1 MSKIDD
7 ILKEHAVS
15 LANYTDVLME
25 YENTL
30 AQGLQIY
37 YNTLRSEFGQK
48 YPYVA
53 MVEAFYFMIGKFGGQ
68 YFDISEIK
76 TLLKTLMN
84 KINARESAG
93 ISTDYLS
100 DIMIEINS
108 NDEMITLLRQVAQ
121 KRRYNKELTESD
133 ERMEEIYTERIQ
145 ESLKIEMN
153 RYRPSHESVLKFMKD
168 YIPQE
173 RLAWWVEQDLISQF
187 ISDAGKIFHDLAVIF
202 TSLMEYK
209 PELLN
214 LQDAITALYS
224 KVREYMNDP
233 PDNTSI
239 YLSGSAL
246 NIQARTG
253 HSIKVRIDV
262 NTTELYGHIGDYSYL
277 QNIDNT
283 ISNKGDN
290 HEYAENV
297 FKAIDIIANA
307 VSLEQR
313 IRNNLMGEFDVILEE
328 LYSIE
333 LIKDIERE
341 AGTHTD
347 TTSLYNELDR
357 VLTRLVNLFKR
368 QLLLFNQ
375 LNSILDEPVELLS
388 PVEIII
394 NDQHFR
400 HRIHTIEG
408 FVSYMK
414 EMFKGT

>member
-7 ILKEHAVS
+7 ILKENAVS
-15 LANYTDVLME
+15 LANYTDVLMDF
-25 YENTL
+25 ENIF

-37 YNTLRSEFGQK
+37 YNTLRSDVGQK
-48 YPYVA
+48 YHYAP
-53 MVEAFYFMIGKFGGQ
+53 MVEAFSFLVENFAGRYF
-68 YFDISEIK
+68 EIAEIES
-76 TLLKTLMN
+76 LLKTLMN
-84 KINARESAG
+84 IINPRESAG

-100 DIMIEINS
+100 DIKIKVSSM
-108 NDEMITLLRQVAQ
+108 DEKVTLLKQVLL
-121 KRRYNKELTESD
+121 KRIQNRTLEETD
-133 ERMEEIYTERIQ
+133 ERMEQIFTERIQ
-145 ESLKIEMN
+145 ESIKREMS
-153 RYRPSHESVLKFMKD
+153 RYRSSHESVLKFMKEF
-168 YIPQE
+168 IPEE
-173 RLAWWVEQDLISQF
+173 RQSWWTEEDLISQF

-202 TSLMEYK
+202 TSLLERK
-209 PELLN
+209 PELLK
-214 LQDAITALYS
+214 LQDSITALYS
-224 KVREYMNDP
+224 MIREYMNNP
-233 PDNTSI
+233 PDNVSL

-253 HSIKVRIDV
+253 HSVKVKIDADI
-262 NTTELYGHIGDYSYL
+262 TKLYGHIGDYSHI
-277 QNIDNT
+277 QNIDST

-290 HEYAENV
+290 HEYAEKV
-297 FKAIDIIANA
+297 YKAIDIIAKAIN
-307 VSLEQR
+307 LEQR
-313 IRNNLMGEFDVILEE
+313 IRNNLMGDFDVMLEE

-333 LIKDIERE
+333 SIKEIERE

-347 TTSLYNELDR
+347 TTSLYHELDR
-357 VLTRLVNLFKR
+357 VLTRIVNLFKR

-400 HRIHTIEG
+400 HRIHAIEG